1 MRSTVFLACLLMG
14 SGSCAWAQPGNEP
27 VTVAAAPIPATAG
40 TGDAAALRAAFDR
53 ALWPSDIVRTAD
65 AYLRAHPEAAD
76 VADVAAQRAAAAEV
90 MQLLRA
96 KDVLVFRSSFTETDP
111 ALQRDLRL
119 AALGDRA
126 AAVRL
131 AEASRAQDET
141 QGTRRF
147 VGWMQLASM
156 LRDAQASYQLAL
168 HYRRTGQPAL
178 AARYEAVASDLG
190 HMPLPSLD
198 NSRK

>member
-1 MRSTVFLACLLMG
+1 MRMAVWMALVWVVPGWVGAQAFEAPPPPQPASLPAELAM
-14 SGSCAWAQPGNEP
+14 
-27 VTVAAAPIPATAG
+27 
-40 TGDAAALRAAFDR
+40 GDAAALRKVFEQAV
-53 ALWPSDIVRTAD
+53 WPSDIVRAAD
-65 AYLRAHPEAAD
+65 AYLRLHPGASD
-76 VADVAAQRAAAAEV
+76 VVAQRAAAAEV

-96 KDVLVFRSSFTETDP
+96 KDVLVFRSSFTEAGP

-131 AEASRAQDET
+131 AEASRAHDEAH
-141 QGTRRF
+141 GTRRY
-147 VGWMQLASM
+147 VGWMQLAAL
-156 LRDAQASYQLAL
+156 LRDPEASYQLAL

-178 AARYEAVASDLG
+178 AARYETLASDLG
-190 HMPLPSLD
+190 HIPLPSLD

>member
-1 MRSTVFLACLLMG
+1 MRKIVFLTVLMG
-14 SGSCAWAQPGNEP
+14 VLSATVSTATAQPRD
-27 VTVAAAPIPATAG
+27 AAP
-40 TGDAAALRAAFDR
+40 ALRDAFEQ
-53 ALWPSDIVRTAD
+53 ALWPGDIVRAAD
-65 AYLRAHPEAAD
+65 AYLRAQPEAS
-76 VADVAAQRAAAAEV
+76 DVAAQRAAAAEV

-96 KDVLVFRSSFTETDP
+96 RDVLVFRSSFTNADP

-119 AALGDRA
+119 AAVGDSA

-131 AEASRAQDET
+131 AEASRAHDEAH
-141 QGTRRF
+141 GTRRF
-147 VGWMQLASM
+147 IGWMQLASM

-168 HYRRTGQPAL
+168 HYRRTGQPVL

-190 HMPLPSLD
+190 HVPLPALD